1 MSTPRQLLAERIRKA
16 AAKRRDAAAALVA
29 VRDAG
34 EGPLFNDDKVQIL
47 EAIGKLRGLGPTEF
61 IAGCMA
67 EIRPKLPP
75 KATGEELLELID
87 SAVRNTQEQSRP

>member
-16 AAKRRDAAAALVA
+16 AAKKRDAAAALVA

-34 EGPLFNDDKVQIL
+34 EGPLFNDDQVRIL
-47 EAIGKLRGLGPTEF
+47 EVIGKLRGMGPVEF
-61 IAGCMA
+61 IAGCTE

-75 KATGEELLELID
+75 
-87 SAVRNTQEQSRP
+87 

>member
-34 EGPLFNDDKVQIL
+34 QGPLFNDDQVRIL
-47 EAIGKLRGLGPTEF
+47 ESIGKQRGMGPAEF
-61 IAGCMA
+61 IAGCAA
-67 EIRPKLPP
+67 EMRSFCPLKPQ
-75 KATGEELLELID
+75 ARSCWRT
-87 SAVRNTQEQSRP
+87 